1 VRGFTILYFDVRVAN
16 IQSKNHQSKNRME
29 LKKKIF
35 TTAPLPFMGQK
46 RKFLKQF
53 KPALLQYSDTAT
65 YVDLFGGSGLLSHT
79 VKSIY
84 PNAKVIY
91 NDYDNY
97 RDRLKNIDKTNQL
110 ISDLRILLKNYPK
123 DQRIIGDIRD
133 QVMDRIQLDELAGY
147 VDYITLSSS
156 ILFSMK
162 YVLSFESLQ
171 KETLYNTVRQSSYDA
186 TGYLDGLEVVSQC
199 YKELF
204 TKYKDLSNVVFMV
217 DPPYLSTEAGTYK
230 SFWKLRDYLD
240 VLEVLNGTKYFY
252 FTSNKSS
259 IIELCEWIETK
270 TPMSNPFIGA
280 LLETMNATVTYQSSY
295 TDIMYYKYE

>member
-1 VRGFTILYFDVRVAN
+1 
-16 IQSKNHQSKNRME
+16 ME
-29 LKKKIF
+29 LKKKVF

-53 KPALLQYSDTAT
+53 KPALKSYSPNAV

-84 PNAKVIY
+84 PDAKVVY
-91 NDYDNY
+91 NDFDNY
-97 RDRLKNIDKTNQL
+97 RERLLNIVKTNAL
-110 ISDLRILLKNYPK
+110 
-123 DQRIIGDIRD
+123 IGDIRQYLTD
-133 QVMDRIQLDELAGY
+133 VPKDKKVPENIKKMILARVAQEESQTGY

-162 YVLSFESLQ
+162 YVLSLEQLE
-171 KETLYNTVRQSSYDA
+171 KETFYNCVRQSAYDA
-186 TGYLDGLEVVSQC
+186 TGYLDGLEVVSKC

-204 TKYKDLSNVVFMV
+204 KEYKDLLNVVFMV

-230 SFWKLRDYLD
+230 SYWKLKDYLD
-240 VLEVLNGTKYFY
+240 VLQVLDGTKYFY

-270 TPMSNPFIGA
+270 TPMSNPFTGSTTA
-280 LLETMNATVTYQSSY
+280 TMNATVNYSSSY
-295 TDIMYYKYE
+295 TDIMIYK